1 MTSAGSFGA
10 YRTKEG
16 WVFGRAGREVCTF
29 WSLTTGDYLSNF
41 IELNHCTPPLS
52 YPIPLRLP
60 QPYKKMQNPVIPLDQ
75 AYVLDTLLAMPPKV
89 PKATGGREYPSYAS
103 LVYPFW
109 DSREETAENTVSN
122 QTMSLPT
129 LPLDS

>member
-1 MTSAGSFGA
+1 
-10 YRTKEG
+10 
-16 WVFGRAGREVCTF
+16 
-29 WSLTTGDYLSNF
+29 
-41 IELNHCTPPLS
+41 
-52 YPIPLRLP
+52 
-60 QPYKKMQNPVIPLDQ
+60 MQNPVIPLDQ

-109 DSREETAENTVSN
+109 DSREETAEKTVSN